1 MSHET
6 TLSIFE
12 AITSGDY
19 DYARLRCRSVYSVQ
33 DFAYHCRGI
42 KMNYDKAERVSEI
55 ATAKL
60 ILMRL
65 MDETNDEVFLP
76 AIQRLRKMVE
86 DGEA

>member
-76 AIQRLRKMVE
+76 AIQRLRQMVE
-86 DGEA
+86 DSEA

>member
-1 MSHET
+1 MSQVT
-6 TLSIFE
+6 TLDIFE

-19 DYARLRCRSVYSVQ
+19 DYARLRCRSVYSVH
-33 DFAYHCRGI
+33 DFAYHCRGV
-42 KMNYDKAERVSEI
+42 KMGYREAELVSET

-86 DGEA
+86 DSEA